1 MKHGVNMVILIGNIG
16 QDPESRCFPDGNAI
30 TTCSL
35 ATSESWVDKKTG
47 EKQEATEWH
56 RLVFKDRGAY
66 RLGQIAAD
74 HLEKGSKIYVQGS
87 LKTRKWQAQDGT
99 DRHSTEVVVEE
110 FQFLGPK
117 PEGSAPRETSR
128 KPANKPAPVREP
140 PEFDFDEDLPF

>member
-16 QDPESRCFPDGNAI
+16 QDPESRYFPDGNAI
-30 TTCSL
+30 TNCSL
-35 ATSESWVDKKTG
+35 ATSESWVDKQTG
-47 EKQEATEWH
+47 EKQEVTQWH

-66 RLGQIAAD
+66 KLGQIAAD

-99 DRHSTEVVVEE
+99 DRHSTEVVVED

-117 PEGSAPRETSR
+117 PEAAPK
-128 KPANKPAPVREP
+128 KPAAKQKQQVQEPAD
-140 PEFDFDEDLPF
+140 FDFDEDIPF